1 VRAHLR
7 GAAADLGSAADDLRS
22 LRRTDP
28 AAPGRG
34 TVHPEGRWLVRY
46 RLPLGGAEERDG
58 GREERVLDLIFLLDL
73 VDDEFHD
80 DEPVDDQ
87 FDDDRLV
94 ELELI
99 GLERRRGR
107 EAGFDAVQ
115 LTAAPGPIP
124 SRRRALPSRTNTST
138 CPELSIRAPRAPWGR
153 SA

>member
-1 VRAHLR
+1 MVCDRLPLR
-7 GAAADLGSAADDLRS
+7 GAE
-22 LRRTDP
+22 
-28 AAPGRG
+28 
-34 TVHPEGRWLVRY
+34 EGDR
-46 RLPLGGAEERDG
+46 
-58 GREERVLDLIFLLDL
+58 GREERVLDFLLL
-73 VDDEFHD
+73 DDEFLD
-80 DEPVDDQ
+80 DEL
-87 FDDDRLV
+87 DDDRFVDDRFV

-153 SA
+153 AA